1 MGGRPG
7 QPDVLLHFLFL
18 VKHEEIANTN
28 RETSSDKGGNDM
40 SAYKWQGTA
49 SGVLIG
55 LGVGVGLGILLAP
68 KSGRETR
75 DQIVG
80 SVRDGI
86 DGAVAQGRN
95 MSRRA
100 QRAIEAAR
108 ENISDA
114 ADAGEQAYKQAK
126 STVS

>member
-1 MGGRPG
+1 
-7 QPDVLLHFLFL
+7 
-18 VKHEEIANTN
+18 
-28 RETSSDKGGNDM
+28 M

-86 DGAVAQGRN
+86 DGAVAQGKN

-114 ADAGEQAYKQAK
+114 ADAGEQAYNRAK